1 MTEKEN
7 IFCPPHVLRNN
18 SRLVGLEGYQRHIKL
33 FYLDDARKAPWNID
47 YSEGPGLK
55 AQ

>member
-18 SRLVGLEGYQRHIKL
+18 SHLAGLEAYQRHIKL
-33 FYLDDARKAPWNID
+33 LYLHARKAPWNID